1 MQTAGKQE
9 LQRGHGLLRV
19 WYTLGQGGMADS
31 LVSGNCGRD
40 VQMENGHP
48 KARLEKFDEE
58 DWADWLF
65 EHNPQVVREAERER
79 QYLRDGQGVAWAE
92 LEAWLDDEDSET

>member
-1 MQTAGKQE
+1 MVC
-9 LQRGHGLLRV
+9 RGFGILSVRV
-19 WYTLGQGGMADS
+19 AWHDALVGG
-31 LVSGNCGRD
+31 NWGRD

-65 EHNPQVVREAERER
+65 EHEPQVVREAERER
-79 QYLRDGQGVAWAE
+79 QRLRDGQGVAWTE
-92 LEAWLDDEDSET
+92 LEAQLDAEDSET